1 MKWFNNWKTF
11 YKINAL
17 VLVMVVFM
25 LGLSF
30 MGYYY
35 YRQAKVAMNDI
46 YSNSLISVKLINEA
60 NANVRM
66 IRSVNSELL
75 LAPLDSSQKQN
86 LLIQTTVLQGF
97 INESLDNYTP
107 HAIEPFEVAKL
118 AKVREGLQKYSDEWQ
133 QVVLLID
140 SNDKDAAY
148 AYFSVNVTKNLEEIN
163 TLLPELVDFS
173 AQKAQ
178 STIARENLNFIRA
191 EKVLFGFPLA
201 AAVLAVTIGALVARA
216 ISKPLQIM
224 LANVRELAAGNL
236 TVTRINTESKDE
248 AGQLAQAFNQMT
260 ISLSTLVRRVSKSSE
275 QVTSSANQLLTITE
289 QGSKASGQIA
299 LSVTEVACGTEKQAG
314 AVSETVAA
322 LEQINA
328 NIQIVAEAG
337 QRVTALTTKTAFATK
352 DGQMALT
359 QAVKQMDN
367 VSEGT
372 QVVKNAITLLADGS
386 EQIANI
392 AHLIT
397 SITEQTNL
405 LALNAA
411 IEAARA
417 GEHGR
422 GFSVVAEEVRKLAE
436 KAKAATGQI
445 SDLVVVNRENISHA
459 TVAINAEEIYVNDGI
474 EAVNKVGYD
483 LNDILKMVDE
493 VSEQIGGVAS
503 SIQQMAAGSQQIVSG
518 VQDIG
523 TVSQSTAG
531 QAANVSSA
539 IDEFTASIDEINLSC
554 HSLTNL
560 AQDLQNGV
568 SKFRI

>member
-66 IRSVNSELL
+66 IHSVNAELL

-86 LLIQTTVLQGF
+86 LLIQTTVLQGL

-118 AKVREGLQKYSDEWQ
+118 TKVREGLQKYSNEWQ

-148 AYFSVNVTKNLEEIN
+148 AYFSVNVTQILEEIN

-191 EKVLFGFPLA
+191 EKVIFGFPLA

>member
-1 MKWFNNWKTF
+1 MKWFKNWKTF

-66 IRSVNSELL
+66 IRSVNAELL

-86 LLIQTTVLQGF
+86 LLIQTTVLQGL

-118 AKVREGLQKYSDEWQ
+118 TKVREGLQKYSTEWQ

-148 AYFSVNVTKNLEEIN
+148 TYFSVNVTKILEEIN

-191 EKVLFGFPLA
+191 EKVLFTFPLA

-289 QGSKASGQIA
+289 QGSKASGQISQ
-299 LSVTEVACGTEKQAG
+299 SVSEVACGTERQAG

-337 QRVTALTTKTAFATK
+337 QRVTALTTKTAIATK

-372 QVVKNAITLLADGS
+372 QVVKNAITLLADSS

-459 TVAINAEEIYVNDGI
+459 TVAMNAEEIYVNDGI
-474 EAVNKVGYD
+474 EAVNKVGYG

-493 VSEQIGGVAS
+493 VSEQIGGVSS

-554 HSLTNL
+554 HSLSNF